1 MKALIYGH
9 SQSGGMGLDLEKA
22 LKKVGFSVTRSTH
35 VGRNDKWL
43 LAHVKEVPAGPYDRV
58 FLYVGGNSDNPT
70 PTEIMGLVNTFGA
83 DRTVAILPPVNHERT
98 KKGGDEAI
106 VDLRAKNM
114 GNFKAIGDSVRTY
127 MTEGGNADFEPDQ
140 IHMRPG
146 SSPSKSLAQ
155 KILEDMGAVAA
166 TAQTSP
172 STTGASASLTVGVG
186 VVLVLAAALIWR
198 SRRS

>member
-22 LKKVGFSVTRSTH
+22 LKKAGFAVTRATR
-35 VGRNDKWL
+35 VGKNDKWL
-43 LAHVKEVPAGPYDRV
+43 LAHVKEVPAGPYDQV

-70 PTEIMGLVNTFGA
+70 SNEIMGLVNTFGA
-83 DRTVAILPPVNHERT
+83 DRTVAILPPVNRERS

-106 VDLRAKNM
+106 AALRAKNM
-114 GNFKAIGDSVRTY
+114 GNFKAIGNSVRTY

-146 SSPSKSLAQ
+146 STPSKDLAQ
-155 KILEDMGAVAA
+155 KILNNLGIGPVASSEPPSAAGGGAGLAVGLAIAA
-166 TAQTSP
+166 I
-172 STTGASASLTVGVG
+172 GAGYFLYF
-186 VVLVLAAALIWR
+186 R
-198 SRRS
+198 KR

>member
-22 LKKVGFSVTRSTH
+22 LKKAGFAVTRATR
-35 VGRNDKWL
+35 VGKNDKWL
-43 LAHVKEVPAGPYDRV
+43 LANVKDVPAGTYDRV
-58 FLYVGGNSDNPT
+58 FLYLGGNSDNPT
-70 PTEIMGLVNTFGA
+70 PTEILSLVDVFGA
-83 DRTVAILPPVNHERT
+83 DRTVVILPPVNRERT

-106 VDLRAKNM
+106 AALRAKNM

-127 MTEGGNADFEPDQ
+127 MIEGGNADFEPDQ
-140 IHMRPG
+140 IHMKPG
-146 SSPSKSLAQ
+146 SKVSKPLAQ

-172 STTGASASLTVGVG
+172 TTGPSTSLTVGVG
-186 VVLVLAAALIWR
+186 VVLAIVAALVWR
-198 SRRS
+198 NRRG